1 MYIDEDEK
9 EQVFFT
15 EEQKEEVFKKW
26 NSNPMLKPKISK
38 VTVNMAVGASGE
50 RLSNAMAI
58 LESITGQL
66 PVQCN
71 AKKTIREFGI
81 RKNEPIAAKVT
92 LRGEKASK
100 FLQKAFDVMDHKLK
114 YSSFDKL
121 GNVSFG
127 IKEHIELPETEY
139 DPNLGIF
146 GMDISITVER
156 PGARIKRRHIY
167 QSKIHKNHALDRLES
182 IIYFNTKYNIKIVEK
197 YVVQYY

>member
-1 MYIDEDEK
+1 MDDDEK
-9 EQVFFT
+9 EQVYFT
-15 EEQKEEVFKKW
+15 EEQKEEVIKKW

-50 RLSNAMAI
+50 RLRNAMTI

-100 FLQKAFDVMDHKLK
+100 FLEKAFDVMDHKLK

-167 QSKIHKNHALDRLES
+167 QSKINKNHALDRLES